1 MLLQHQA
8 KWWLPDARG
17 DTALELAVAANSH
30 DAMII
35 IQTFAKDTG
44 VQTILRNKDFLPN
57 DCHGLAVKN
66 TYLSCGSNDQILGFQ
81 RISC

>member
-1 MLLQHQA
+1 MSISYSWCIILQTPLHSACRDNKTELVALLLQHQA

-44 VQTILRNKDFLPN
+44 VQTILRN
-57 DCHGLAVKN
+57 
-66 TYLSCGSNDQILGFQ
+66 LSSQ
-81 RISC
+81 